1 MANLLVNY
9 VNEVFEK
16 TLRGN
21 GKSLEKDERAAA
33 LRKMEKI
40 IPEGKGRF
48 TEEDIDEF
56 MRLEKMKD
64 ELMNLIMGVAGDK
77 KFLEDLENL
86 DLDDDYPYD
95 EDDDDLW

>member
-16 TLRGN
+16 TLRSN
-21 GKSLEKDERAAA
+21 GKSTRSEERELA

-40 IPEGKGRF
+40 IPEGKGKF

-56 MRLEKMKD
+56 LRLEKMKD
-64 ELMNLIMGVAGDK
+64 ELMNLIMGVANDK
-77 KFLEDLENL
+77 KFLEDLQNL
-86 DLDDDYPYD
+86 DFDDDYPYD
-95 EDDDDLW
+95 EEDDDLW